1 MSDGQHGGVLFETG
15 DHVPGAGEAEGLGAL
30 AHADVEDAQP
40 LPDREALRDL
50 FLDLPA
56 DEFLAD
62 GVAQSAQ
69 SLQPEPGSPREALPL
84 RRPS

>member
-1 MSDGQHGGVLFETG
+1 MSRPGQ
-15 DHVPGAGEAEGLGAL
+15 AQRLGAL
-30 AHADVEDAQP
+30 AHADVEDPQP

-56 DEFLAD
+56 HEFLAD

-69 SLQPEPGSPREALPL
+69 SLQPQPGSPREALP
-84 RRPS
+84 RRCP